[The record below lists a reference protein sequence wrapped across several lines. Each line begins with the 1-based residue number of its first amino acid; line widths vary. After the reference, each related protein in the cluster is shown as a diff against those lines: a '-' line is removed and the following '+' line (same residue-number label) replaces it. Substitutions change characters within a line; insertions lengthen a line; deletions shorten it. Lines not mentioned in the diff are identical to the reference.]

1 MAANFHKTHGAF
13 ADIHFKFYVNMNHF
27 QRIGSMD
34 SAAIEW
40 LRFPL
45 VVCVV
50 IIHSFGPPVDF
61 THIDW
66 SALSCNDAYNVV
78 RVFFSRVITH
88 SAVPCFYM
96 ISGYLFFFNV
106 NHFDCVVWK
115 NKIKSRVRTLLVPY
129 LLWNLIFIVVII
141 GKDLLRCAMGIE
153 SVSTISAWY
162 HENGGIL
169 RMFWNCNVWGENV
182 VGWLGNQQR
191 DSAPI
196 DLPLWFLRDLMVAT
210 FFTPIIHWLIKHF
223 GVWYLTFLGLAF
235 VSKAWPAIDGFSIAA
250 VFFFSLGAYMGVRK
264 LSFTQFTKFD
274 TVIYLVTLAL
284 AIVDVFFGGPDTF
297 YGNIVHPFFRISG
310 ALAIFCIGLKFCKR
324 AWNPPL
330 VRSVFFIYAFHGL
343 YIIGYY
349 LGVVPQQLTAE
360 SNVFIK
366 LLVYFL
372 IPILKLLACLGVFVL
387 MERFTPRLLAILTG
401 NRN

>member
-1 MAANFHKTHGAF
+1 
-13 ADIHFKFYVNMNHF
+13 MNHF
-27 QRIGSMD
+27 QKIGSLD

-61 THIDW
+61 GIIDW
-66 SALSCNDAYNVV
+66 SALSFDDAYNVV

-88 SAVPCFYM
+88 SAVPCFYI

-106 NHFDCVVWK
+106 DRFDCTVWK
-115 NKIKSRVRTLLVPY
+115 SKIKSRVRTLLVPY

-141 GKDLLRCAMGIE
+141 GKDLLKCAIGIE
-153 SVSTISAWY
+153 SASTILAWY

-169 RMFWNCNVWGENV
+169 RLFWNCNVWGENA
-182 VGWLGNQQR
+182 VGWFGNQQR

-196 DLPLWFLRDLMVAT
+196 DLPLWFLRDLMVVT
-210 FFTPIIHWLIKHF
+210 LLSPITYWLIKHF
-223 GVWYLTFLGLAF
+223 GRCYLTFLCLAF
-235 VSKAWPAIDGFSIAA
+235 VSKAWPMIDGFSIAA
-250 VFFFSLGAYMGVRK
+250 VFFFSLGAYMGIRK
-264 LSFTQFTKFD
+264 LSFTIFAKFD
-274 TVIYLVTLAL
+274 KVIYSVAFAL
-284 AIVDVFFGGPDTF
+284 AVVDVFLGGPDTF
-297 YGNIVHPFFRISG
+297 YGNIAHPFFRISG
-310 ALAIFCIGLKFCKR
+310 ALATFCIGLKLCGR
-324 AWNPPL
+324 AWNPAL

-349 LGVVPQQLTAE
+349 LGVVPQQITAE
-360 SNVFIK
+360 SNAFIK
-366 LLVYFL
+366 LSVYFL
-372 IPILKLLACLGVFVL
+372 VPILKVLACLGVFVL
-387 MERFTPRLLAILTG
+387 MERFMPRMLAILTG